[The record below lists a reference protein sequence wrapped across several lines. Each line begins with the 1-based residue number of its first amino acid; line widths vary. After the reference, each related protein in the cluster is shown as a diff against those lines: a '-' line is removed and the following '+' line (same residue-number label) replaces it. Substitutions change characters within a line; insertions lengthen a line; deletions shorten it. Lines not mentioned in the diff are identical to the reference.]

1 MTEGLSCTCMM
12 SLIWRPASFDEHARQ
27 GMMHEAAL
35 LLAALNQMES
45 AHDLES
51 GGPENRRLER
61 VEAKLDLALH
71 LLSRALEPGQPP
83 AARTVQLTPQ
93 WVEWEDALGPDAGT
107 RVILELRP
115 SEHLPLTL
123 RLPGVAVAAAPGW
136 ARVGLEHL
144 SEMLDDTLHQF
155 VFRRHRQAIRSR
167 AGG

>member
-1 MTEGLSCTCMM
+1 MTDGLSCTCRM
-12 SLIWRPASFDEHARQ
+12 SLLWRPASYDEHTRQ
-27 GMMHEAAL
+27 GLMHEAAL
-35 LLAALNQMES
+35 LLNALNQMEG
-45 AHDLES
+45 AHDLEA

-71 LLSRALEPGQPP
+71 LLARALEPGQPP
-83 AARTVQLTPQ
+83 AARTVLLTPQ

-123 RLPGVAVAAAPGW
+123 RLPGMAVAAPAGW
-136 ARVGLEHL
+136 ARVGLENL
-144 SEMLDDTLHQF
+144 SEMLDDSLHQF